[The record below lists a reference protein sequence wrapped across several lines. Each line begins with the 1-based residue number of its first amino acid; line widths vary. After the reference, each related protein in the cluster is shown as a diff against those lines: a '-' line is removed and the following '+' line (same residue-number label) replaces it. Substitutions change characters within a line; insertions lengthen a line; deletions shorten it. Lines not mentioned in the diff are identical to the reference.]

1 MRYYISNRWT
11 FILWF
16 LIITSCQG
24 ANTSQDCGVIHTV
37 NGPVKVDE
45 LKFALTHEHLMSN
58 FGKDP
63 AEASQYDETKLLNQV
78 VPYLRKIKSLG
89 VNSIFDCTTAY
100 FGRRV
105 DLLKK
110 MADSTGIQ
118 IITNTG
124 FYGAAD
130 DRYVPEFAFKAPAE
144 EISKVWIEEFEEG
157 IDGTEI
163 IPGFVKLAFDNG
175 TPSEIDKKLFTAGI
189 LTHLNTGLT
198 LAVHTG
204 NNPEAADTQLKLLEQ
219 YNVSPKAWIWV
230 HASQVEDVELLLKA
244 ASQGAWISLDGAK
257 ASNVEE
263 FIDIIERFRS
273 QNLLHKI
280 LLSHDGDAFPMG
292 GEIRKF
298 ESISKNL
305 IPAMLANGFTEKEI
319 NQIMVQNPKEAF
331 MIRTR
336 RTDG

>member
-1 MRYYISNRWT
+1 MKH
-11 FILWF
+11 FILKSWILLLSL
-16 LIITSCQG
+16 LIITACQLTDSPQNSG
-24 ANTSQDCGVIHTV
+24 IIHTV
-37 NGPVKVDE
+37 NGSMEGDE
-45 LKFALTHEHLMSN
+45 LKITLTHEHLMSN

-63 AEASQYDETKLLNQV
+63 DEASQYDETKLLNQV
-78 VPYLRKIKSLG
+78 IPYLRKIKSLG

-105 DLLKK
+105 DLLKT

-124 FYGAAD
+124 FYGAAN
-130 DRYVPEFAFKAPAE
+130 DRYVPDFSLEATAE
-144 EISKVWIEEFEEG
+144 EISNVWIEEFEEG

-163 IPGFVKLAFDNG
+163 RPGFVKLAFDSG
-175 TPSEIDKKLFTAGI
+175 MPSEIDKKLFTAGI

-204 NNPEAADTQLKLLEQ
+204 NNPEAADAQLELLEQ
-219 YNVSPKAWIWV
+219 HDVSPEAWVWV
-230 HASQVEDVELLLKA
+230 HANKVEDVEIILRA
-244 ASQGAWISLDGAK
+244 ASKGAWISLDGVK
-257 ASNVEE
+257 TSNVEE
-263 FIDIIERFRS
+263 FIDKIDKFRS
-273 QNLLHKI
+273 RNLLHKI

-298 ESISKNL
+298 EALSRNL
-305 IPAMLANGFTEKEI
+305 IPEMLANGFTEKEI

-331 MIRTR
+331 MIRMR
-336 RTDG
+336 KTD

>member
-1 MRYYISNRWT
+1 
-11 FILWF
+11 
-16 LIITSCQG
+16 
-24 ANTSQDCGVIHTV
+24 VE
-37 NGPVKVDE
+37 VDE

-63 AEASQYDETKLLNQV
+63 SEASQYDETALLNQV
-78 VPYLRKIKSLG
+78 IPYIRKIKSLG

-105 DLLKK
+105 DLLKT

-124 FYGAAD
+124 FYGAAN
-130 DRYVPEFAFKAPAE
+130 DRYVPEFAFEAAAE
-144 EISKVWIEEFEEG
+144 EISKVWIEEFEG
-157 IDGTEI
+157 DIDGTGI
-163 IPGFVKLAFDNG
+163 RPGFVKLAFDDG
-175 TPSEIDKKLFTAGI
+175 IPSEIDKKLFTAGI

-198 LAVHTG
+198 LAVHTS

-219 YNVSPKAWIWV
+219 YNVSPNAWVWV
-230 HASQVEDVELLLKA
+230 HANQVEDVELLLMA
-244 ASQGAWISLDGAK
+244 ASKGAWISLDGAK
-257 ASNVEE
+257 TSNVEE
-263 FIDIIERFRS
+263 YIDKIDRFRS

-280 LLSHDGDAFPMG
+280 LLSHDGDGFPMG

-298 ESISKNL
+298 EAVPQNL

-336 RTDG
+336 RTD

>member
-1 MRYYISNRWT
+1 MKYYILNSW
-11 FILWF
+11 ILLFWVF
-16 LIITSCQG
+16 MLTACQVVNSSRNSG
-24 ANTSQDCGVIHTV
+24 IIHTV

-63 AEASQYDETKLLNQV
+63 SEASQYDETALLNQV
-78 VPYLRKIKSLG
+78 IPYLRKLKSLG

-105 DLLKK
+105 DILKT

-124 FYGAAD
+124 FYGAAN
-130 DRYVPEFAFKAPAE
+130 DRYVPEFTLKATAE
-144 EISKVWIEEFEEG
+144 EISKVWIEEFEGG
-157 IDGTEI
+157 IDGTGI
-163 IPGFVKLAFDNG
+163 RPGFVKLAFDNG
-175 TPSEIDKKLFTAGI
+175 IPSEIDKKLFTAGI

-198 LAVHTG
+198 LAVHTA

-219 YNVSPKAWIWV
+219 YNVSPNAWVWV
-230 HASQVEDVELLLKA
+230 HANQVGDVELLLRA
-244 ASQGAWISLDGAK
+244 ASKGAWISLDGAK

-263 FIDIIERFRS
+263 FIDKIDRFRS

-280 LLSHDGDAFPMG
+280 LLSHDGDGFPMG

-298 ESISKNL
+298 EAISQNL

-336 RTDG
+336 RTD